1 MITKLNIFKSMLLTF
16 ALLAG
21 VGSASADNEVWV
33 RVLPQ
38 DLKSADKVV
47 IVDLT
52 SKVAMG
58 NEMPRIQ
65 IRG

>member
-1 MITKLNIFKSMLLTF
+1 MLLTF

-38 DLKSADKVV
+38 DLKSADKVA

-58 NEMPRIQ
+58 NDPDEGNAPYSD
-65 IRG
+65 